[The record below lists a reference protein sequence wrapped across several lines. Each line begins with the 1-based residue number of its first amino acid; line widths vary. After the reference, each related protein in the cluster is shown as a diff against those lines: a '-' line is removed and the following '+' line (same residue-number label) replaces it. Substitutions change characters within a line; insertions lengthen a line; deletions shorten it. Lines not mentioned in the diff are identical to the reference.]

1 MNLENRGKSSHDNE
15 SILLESVS
23 ENLKN
28 TTYKYLPFSH
38 WVFDKV
44 FPKIIIDELLK
55 LPFQAP
61 KIEHYT
67 GKRESNNQT
76 RVFFNKEN
84 CEKFKVINDLVKVFN
99 NSKIIDQLGNICGRD
114 LTKGKLRIEY
124 TMDTGDFWLE
134 PHLDIKEK
142 LLTFLVYLSKDPGSN
157 EWGTTIYNPDL
168 TFHSKAPYRSNLGL
182 MFNQGINTWHGVP
195 KQNIQG
201 IRKNLIIN
209 YVTNDWK
216 SVHELAPA
224 KLIV

>member
-1 MNLENRGKSSHDNE
+1 MNQVNRDST
-15 SILLESVS
+15 LLESVN

-28 TTYKYLPFSH
+28 TIGQNLPFSH
-38 WVFDKV
+38 WIFDKV
-44 FPKIIIDELLK
+44 FPDKIVDELLK
-55 LPFQAP
+55 LPFETP
-61 KIEHYT
+61 EIEHYT

-84 CEKFKVINDLVKVFN
+84 CEKFKVINDVVEVFN
-99 NSKIIDQLGNICGRD
+99 NSKIIDQLGNLCGKD

-168 TFHSKAPYRSNLGL
+168 TFHSKAPYKSNLGL
-182 MFNQGINTWHGVP
+182 MFNAGTNTWHGVP
-195 KQNIQG
+195 KQTIQG
-201 IRKNLIIN
+201 TRKNIIIN
-209 YVTNDWK
+209 YVIDEWK
-216 SVHELAPA
+216 SIHELAPTY
-224 KLIV
+224 LYE